1 VFQKKVAL
9 KRLHSYDFFVLRRCS
24 RRRSTKVRRKEPMSV
39 CFSAPSTT
47 ALLVLDIQRDFLRA
61 DGRLPVDQ
69 RRAPGLIDSV
79 NAVIAAA
86 ESAGVLVV
94 DIENAFSMFSVANI
108 FRRFSAIKGSSGALP
123 DERVR
128 RGGVSLAKRST
139 DAFRNPKLKALLDS
153 RGIRNL
159 IVAGVHA
166 NGCVCATVNS
176 ALHRGYHVEVL
187 VDGVASVS
195 DMVTK
200 RALAFMWTRGA
211 FLAT

>member
-1 VFQKKVAL
+1 MSIYF
-9 KRLHSYDFFVLRRCS
+9 
-24 RRRSTKVRRKEPMSV
+24 ST
-39 CFSAPSTT
+39 PSTT

-69 RRAPGLIDSV
+69 RRAPALIESV

-94 DIENAFSMFSVANI
+94 DIENAFPMFSVANI
-108 FRRFSAIKGSSGALP
+108 FRRFSAIKGSAGALP

-128 RGGVSLAKRST
+128 RGGVSLPKWSSN
-139 DAFRNPKLKALLDS
+139 AFGNPELKSLLDS

-166 NGCVCATVNS
+166 NGCVRATVNS
-176 ALHRGYHVEVL
+176 ALRRGYHVEVL

-195 DMVTK
+195 DIVTK
-200 RALAFMWTRGA
+200 RALAFMWKRGA